1 MLRQLHDRYVC
12 EVRYAGEEEK
22 RRFIAD
28 LIAEGD
34 LPPEIVEFALTNVD
48 GLPFAAG
55 ANRNALLLDTAGDM
69 IYSTDDDAI
78 CQLAVAPEDEDE
90 EFDLSP
96 SASRAMQYWFFP
108 DREATLQSVSLIDED
123 LLSLHERFLGQDVC
137 KCVTEL
143 QDLEALNLNRLD
155 RETYR
160 QLQSGGGKVTI
171 TFSGLFGDSGEPRP
185 AALHQLDSR
194 SRERLKEMHFDHLA
208 GLTSRE
214 VLRLVRRPRIG
225 RTTAWN
231 TTAIGYDNRELLPPF
246 VPLLRGEDLLFGHT
260 LRSCFSNSFV
270 GDLPWAILHAP
281 ETRVF
286 STDVLEES
294 TSAVWPSAVMAACMT
309 SKSFWPGL
317 GNGAERL
324 RGLAQHLVELG
335 SMSLSD
341 FEEHVRTGIWQ
352 ILSGHIQQV
361 EMQLDESDASD
372 LWEEDIVAYTQ
383 NLRTAILDPDYIIP
397 ADFRHGR
404 NLDDA
409 RRLSQHSIWKFGKL
423 LEIWPQMVET
433 AKNLRAKGRRL
444 TDVI

>member
-1 MLRQLHDRYVC
+1 
-12 EVRYAGEEEK
+12 
-22 RRFIAD
+22 
-28 LIAEGD
+28 
-34 LPPEIVEFALTNVD
+34 
-48 GLPFAAG
+48 
-55 ANRNALLLDTAGDM
+55 
-69 IYSTDDDAI
+69 
-78 CQLAVAPEDEDE
+78 
-90 EFDLSP
+90 
-96 SASRAMQYWFFP
+96 
-108 DREATLQSVSLIDED
+108 
-123 LLSLHERFLGQDVC
+123 
-137 KCVTEL
+137 
-143 QDLEALNLNRLD
+143 
-155 RETYR
+155 
-160 QLQSGGGKVTI
+160 
-171 TFSGLFGDSGEPRP
+171 
-185 AALHQLDSR
+185 
-194 SRERLKEMHFDHLA
+194 MHFDHLA

-260 LRSCFSNSFV
+260 LRLCFSNSFV
-270 GDLPWAILHAP
+270 SDLPWAIVPMH
-281 ETRVF
+281 RKRGF
-286 STDVLEES
+286 SQQTYWKSQRPRL
-294 TSAVWPSAVMAACMT
+294 ALGCNLAACMT

-352 ILSGHIQQV
+352 ILSGHIRQA
-361 EMQLDESDASD
+361 ETQLDESDASE

-409 RRLSQHSIWKFGKL
+409 RRLSQHSISVW
-423 LEIWPQMVET
+423 QT
-433 AKNLRAKGRRL
+433 AQFRRIRL
-444 TDVI
+444 KRPGTCAQRDGD